1 MHCNIFVFF
10 FETTSNMS
18 AKMPGYAWNDYQTQC
33 GVLPDNSTL
42 NFENKYQKNNKK
54 SLSRVFVNY

>member
-1 MHCNIFVFF
+1 MHCNIFDFF

-42 NFENKYQKNNKK
+42 NFENKYQKTIK
-54 SLSRVFVNY
+54 RV

>member
-1 MHCNIFVFF
+1 
-10 FETTSNMS
+10 MS

-54 SLSRVFVNY
+54 SLSRVFVN